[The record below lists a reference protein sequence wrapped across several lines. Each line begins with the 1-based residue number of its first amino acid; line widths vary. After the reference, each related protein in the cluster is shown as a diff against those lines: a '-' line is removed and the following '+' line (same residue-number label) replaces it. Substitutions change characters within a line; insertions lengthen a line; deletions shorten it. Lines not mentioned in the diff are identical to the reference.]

1 MDDFRFAEGHPLSG
15 KKILAIDWGG
25 KFIGLATFHIGR
37 DPYPLAWGRI
47 SGGPFTAVWPKLK
60 QILDDE
66 VIDQVVVGV
75 PFLTDGKAGSSTIK
89 AREFLTQLSKVCPL
103 PLHEQDE
110 TLSTFEAEERMKKS
124 PRWNFQ
130 VDLSEIDAVSATV
143 ILEDFLRRQKISQL

>member
-1 MDDFRFAEGHPLSG
+1 MSEFSLPAAHPLFE
-15 KKILAIDWGG
+15 KKILAIDWGS
-25 KFIGLATFHIGR
+25 KFLGLASYHVGR
-37 DPYPLAWGRI
+37 DPYPLAYGRLP
-47 SGGPFTAVWPKLK
+47 GGAFEKVWPLLK

-66 VIDQVVVGV
+66 FVDLVVVGV

-89 AREFLTQLSKVCPL
+89 TREFLSQLSQVCQL

-143 ILEDFLRRQKISQL
+143 ILEDFLRRQKSAL